1 VELEHPEP
9 FAARW
14 RARWVWDRP
23 PAIAFETMSKPVDAD
38 PTDHVALFRRVVVL
52 EVVPA
57 SAPAR
62 IWVDGRHVLRV
73 NGVEVAR
80 GPVRSEP
87 RQAHYDVV
95 DLAPHL
101 VVGENVIAIVARRF
115 GTPTSWWV
123 PVPPSYSLGVGS
135 LAFEAVIGDEWVVT
149 DRSWRAVPGEAWTP
163 VALPD
168 GPAALPLECF
178 DARNHPYGWDRPGF
192 DDTAWGKAF
201 EITPVHGGGGASVHP
216 PSEPFG
222 MLRPPVRGSFPGGDR
237 HEASLLER
245 RTIPVGAAGADPVRS
260 VHDAEAGTVEGEPAE
275 AERMLF
281 DLGRTAAGTVS
292 LRVTGAAPGTI
303 VDVAASE
310 HLDRTGRIAPLG
322 QLAGFRYV
330 CRGGES
336 TEAFETLEV
345 IGTRYLLAV
354 VRTPEGSPAP
364 ELGLAVDDRL
374 RPRPE
379 GASFECSDPLLNRVH
394 SVGLRTVDLCALDAY
409 VDCPTR
415 EQRAWT
421 GDSVVHQMVD
431 LTSNPDWSM
440 AIWHP
445 QLAVAPRTDGML
457 AMAVASDFAAADQMF
472 IPDWPL
478 HWLHS
483 VHNLYRYTGDRDLV
497 AELLVPAERMMR
509 WFESY
514 LGDDGLLHDVSGWVL
529 VDWASVYVSG
539 CSSILNGLWARALE
553 ELTEMARWLGN
564 EGTAVWADR
573 RYEGVKGGFDVFWD
587 EGRGSYVDHVV
598 DGVARRPMS
607 QHAGAAALAAGL
619 VPADRVGRVLDRILD
634 RSRLLRHSFVMY
646 PSTPDGPDDG
656 HMYVALGYPE
666 PTWDV
671 EEAVIEAE
679 PFFRY
684 LVHDAVARAGRP
696 ELIADLC
703 RDWKVFLDAG
713 HESWPECWTGGTN
726 CHGWSST
733 PTRDLIVHTLGI
745 TPAEPGYA
753 SVRVVPNLGDLEW
766 ARATV
771 PTPHGPVTVEAHAD
785 GRLVVDSPVP
795 VVRR

>member
-1 VELEHPEP
+1 VQLHHPEP
-9 FAARW
+9 FGARW

-23 PAIAFETMSKPVDAD
+23 PTIAFETMSKPIDAD
-38 PTDHVALFRRVVVL
+38 PTDHVALFRRVVEL
-52 EVVPA
+52 DAVPA

-62 IWVDGRHVLRV
+62 IWTDGRHLLRV

-101 VVGENVIAIVARRF
+101 VVGENVIAIVARHF
-115 GTPTSWWV
+115 GTPTSWWM
-123 PVPPSYSLGVGS
+123 PVPPSYSLGTGS
-135 LAFEAVIGDEWVVT
+135 SAFEALIGDEWVVS
-149 DRSWRAVPGEAWTP
+149 DRTWRAATGEAWTA
-163 VALPD
+163 VGLPD
-168 GPAALPLECF
+168 GPAALPLEWF
-178 DARNHPYGWDRPGF
+178 DARVHPHGWDRPGF
-192 DDTAWGKAF
+192 DDAGWGKAF
-201 EITPVHGGGGASVHP
+201 EITPVHGGGGGSVNP

-222 MLRPPVRGSFPGGDR
+222 MLRPPVRVAFTGGAR
-237 HEASLLER
+237 HEAALVDR
-245 RTIPVGAAGADPVRS
+245 RPITVGAAADDPVRS
-260 VHDAEAGTVEGEPAE
+260 VLDAEAGTVTGDPNE
-275 AERMLF
+275 AERLLF
-281 DLGRTAAGTVS
+281 DLGHTAAGTVS
-292 LRVTGAAPGTI
+292 LRVAGAAPGTV

-310 HLDRTGRIAPLG
+310 HLTRDGVLAPLG
-322 QLAGFRYV
+322 QQAGFRYV
-330 CRGGES
+330 CRGGDGE
-336 TEAFETLEV
+336 EFETLES
-345 IGTRYLLAV
+345 IGTRYLMAI
-354 VRTPEGSPAP
+354 VRSPEGAP
-364 ELGLAVDDRL
+364 GPEVALAITDKL

-379 GASFECSDPLLNRVH
+379 GASFECSDPLLNRIH
-394 SVGLRTVDLCALDAY
+394 AVGLRTVDLCALDAY

-440 AIWHP
+440 ATWHP
-445 QLAVAPRTDGML
+445 QLAAQPRADGML

-483 VHNLYRYTGDRDLV
+483 VHNLYRYTGDR
-497 AELLVPAERMMR
+497 ELLADLLPAAERMMR

-514 LGDDGLLHDVSGWVL
+514 LGDDGLLHEVTGWSL
-529 VDWASVYVSG
+529 IDWASVYVTG
-539 CSSILNGLWARALE
+539 CSSIINGLWARGLE
-553 ELTEMARWLGN
+553 ELAELSRWLGN
-564 EGTAVWADR
+564 EGTATWAEQ
-573 RYEGVKGGFDVFWD
+573 RYEGVRAGFDLFWD

-598 DGVARRPMS
+598 DGVVERPMS
-607 QHAGAAALAAGL
+607 QHGGASALAAGI
-619 VPADRVGRVLDRILD
+619 VPPDRVERVLERILD

-656 HMYVALGYPE
+656 HMYVAMGYPE

-671 EEAVIEAE
+671 EERVIEAE

-684 LVHDAVARAGRP
+684 VVHDAVARAGRP
-696 ELIADLC
+696 DLVADLC
-703 RDWKVFLDAG
+703 RDWKVFVDVG

-753 SVRVVPNLGDLEW
+753 KVRVAPALGDLEW

-771 PTPHGPVTVEAHAD
+771 PTPHGFVTVEAHAD
-785 GRLVVDSPVP
+785 GRLVIDSPVE
-795 VVRR
+795 VVRD